1 MKDSLNLNQMSEK
14 ITALFKG
21 DKKIKLIV
29 LAGILGI
36 LFIFLSGGKTE
47 NVQKKSNETVSSS
60 FSAEELSVQMEKK
73 LTALVGGISGV
84 GHCNVMITYENG
96 IEYVYANESK
106 STSDVMDEGEGGKK
120 QEKNSQE
127 NSLVIID
134 TGNGKEALRVKEI
147 QPKVRGVVVVCDG
160 ADNISVRQRVVDAVT
175 TALDISSAKVYVAKA
190 IENK

>member
-60 FSAEELSVQMEKK
+60 FSAEELSVQMENK

-120 QEKNSQE
+120 QEKISQE

>member
-1 MKDSLNLNQMSEK
+1 MKDSLNLNQMGEK
-14 ITALFKG
+14 ITTLFKG
-21 DKKIKLIV
+21 DKKIKFIV
-29 LAGILGI
+29 LAGMLGI

-47 NVQKKSNETVSSS
+47 NMQKKSNETALPS
-60 FSAEELSVQMEKK
+60 FSTEELSVQMEKK
-73 LTALVGGISGV
+73 LTALVGGINGV
-84 GHCNVMITYENG
+84 GHCNVMVTYENG

>member
-1 MKDSLNLNQMSEK
+1 MKESLNLNQMGKK
-14 ITALFKG
+14 ITALFKS
-21 DKKIKLIV
+21 DKKIKFIV
-29 LAGILGI
+29 LAGMLGI

-47 NVQKKSNETVSSS
+47 NIQKKSNETAAPS
-60 FSAEELSVQMEKK
+60 FSTEELSVKMEKK

-84 GHCNVMITYENG
+84 GRCNVMVTYENG

>member
-14 ITALFKG
+14 ITELFKG